1 MFFFYGKHEF
11 LFFHCRPTDP
21 RQRPDS
27 SKPPQVPVSHREPT
41 IINSREGECPYR
53 LIKVLYI
60 KQRIP
65 TNITL
70 SDSTFKNDP
79 RVQKMLR
86 QQELESGIVIDHSA
100 TMVKPSVPRA
110 KSEPSKGVVEPKFPL
125 LDSVKKEPSL
135 PRPEL
140 SPFVDPRSS
149 KPELTPFVDP
159 RLIKSE
165 NSDPRLKSEKLQDPR
180 IKNVTDLGNMGSK
193 PIDPRLQRMQ
203 SNQGVATHNMPGL
216 PGMHTGLPGMH
227 TGLPGM
233 HTGMH
238 NLPVRPMDPRLAR
251 QDSNSN
257 VSNRPMDPRLSRQNS
272 RDTTNLGSG
281 LSDPRLSKQTSSEN
295 NADPRFLGRQT
306 SDPRLSSTE
315 NSSSGS
321 GISSK
326 PMDPRL
332 GRVTDLDVGPPSI
345 QRQFSQPSTTA
356 ERVNAETKSEPKP
369 KLDYRN
375 DPRFK
380 RKPISESNLSPS
392 GKSPV
397 ASALRKT
404 TTEYSSPLSGENK
417 SEEESGYNSY
427 NKPRPHSTGVPSV
440 SSPKLKITPD
450 MVPKAS
456 EDITTHD
463 ILDSLKIMSPPVVEE
478 PAQSDKHLKDL
489 FKTIDPTASPFC

>member
-1 MFFFYGKHEF
+1 M
-11 LFFHCRPTDP
+11 
-21 RQRPDS
+21 
-27 SKPPQVPVSHREPT
+27 
-41 IINSREGECPYR
+41 
-53 LIKVLYI
+53 LYI

-65 TNITL
+65 QNITL

-86 QQELESGIVIDHSA
+86 QQELESGIVIDHSG
-100 TMVKPSVPRA
+100 TTVKPTDPQA
-110 KSEPSKGVVEPKFPL
+110 KSEPSKGLAEPKFPL
-125 LDSVKKEPSL
+125 LDAIKKEPSL

-140 SPFVDPRSS
+140 SPFVDPRS

-159 RLIKSE
+159 RLMKSE
-165 NSDPRLKSEKLQDPR
+165 NSDPRLKSERLQDPR
-180 IKNVTDLGNMGSK
+180 IKNVTDLGNMGNK
-193 PIDPRLQRMQ
+193 PVDPRLQRMQ
-203 SNQGVATHNMPGL
+203 SNQGAATHNMPGL

-227 TGLPGM
+227 S
-233 HTGMH
+233 GMH

-251 QDSNSN
+251 QDSNS
-257 VSNRPMDPRLSRQNS
+257 SGSSRPMDPRLGRQNS
-272 RDTTNLGSG
+272 RDASHGG
-281 LSDPRLSKQTSSEN
+281 PSDPRLSKQTSSDN
-295 NADPRFLGRQT
+295 MGDPRFLGRQT
-306 SDPRLSSTE
+306 SDPRLTSSE
-315 NSSSGS
+315 NSSSES
-321 GISSK
+321 GISNK

-332 GRVTDLDVGPPSI
+332 GRVSDLDVGPPSI

-356 ERVNAETKSEPKP
+356 EKNNAETKSEPKP

-380 RKPISESNLSPS
+380 RKPISESNLSSPS
-392 GKSPV
+392 SKSPM

-417 SEEESGYNSY
+417 SEDESGYNSY
-427 NKPRPHSTGVPSV
+427 NKPRPQSSGVPRV

-463 ILDSLKIMSPPVVEE
+463 ILDSLQILTPPVVEE
-478 PAQSDKHLKDL
+478 PPQSDKHLKDL

>member
-1 MFFFYGKHEF
+1 M
-11 LFFHCRPTDP
+11 
-21 RQRPDS
+21 
-27 SKPPQVPVSHREPT
+27 
-41 IINSREGECPYR
+41 
-53 LIKVLYI
+53 LYI

-70 SDSTFKNDP
+70 SDSKFKNDP

-86 QQELESGIVIDHSA
+86 QQELESGIVIDHSG
-100 TMVKPSVPRA
+100 TTVRPSDPRV
-110 KSEPSKGVVEPKFPL
+110 KSEPSKGLVEPKFPL
-125 LDSVKKEPSL
+125 LDAVKKEPSL

-140 SPFVDPRSS
+140 TPFVDPRAR
-149 KPELTPFVDP
+149 PELTPFVDP
-159 RLIKSE
+159 RSMKTE
-165 NSDPRLKSEKLQDPR
+165 NSDPRIKTEKPQDPR

-193 PIDPRLQRMQ
+193 PMDPRLQRMQ
-203 SNQGVATHNMPGL
+203 SNQGVATHNMPGM
-216 PGMHTGLPGMH
+216 P
-227 TGLPGM
+227 
-233 HTGMH
+233 GMH

-251 QDSNSN
+251 QDSNSS

-272 RDTTNLGSG
+272 RDTTNLGSSP
-281 LSDPRLSKQTSSEN
+281 SDPRLSKQTSQTSSEN
-295 NADPRFLGRQT
+295 MGDPRLLGRQT
-306 SDPRLSSTE
+306 SDPRLSSVDT
-315 NSSSGS
+315 SSSES

-332 GRVTDLDVGPPSI
+332 GRVADSDLGPPSI
-345 QRQFSQPSTTA
+345 QRQFSQPSTPT
-356 ERVNAETKSEPKP
+356 EKVNAETKSEPKP

-392 GKSPV
+392 SVGRPA

-404 TTEYSSPLSGENK
+404 TTEYSSPLGGENK
-417 SEEESGYNSY
+417 SEDGSGYNSY
-427 NKPRPHSTGVPSV
+427 NKPRSHNSGGPSV
-440 SSPKLKITPD
+440 SAPKLKLTPD

-463 ILDSLKIMSPPVVEE
+463 ILDSLQILSPPAIEE
-478 PAQSDKHLKDL
+478 PVQSDKHLKDL